1 MPRFR
6 RSASKFAAA
15 LVVFWGVAA
24 IGSAQTFSHSKPG
37 IRPSP
42 PPAHAPQ
49 ASVCGLTTLTEG
61 TTTVTPGNSVACTS
75 GGFITDNHYWRAFS
89 LEDLGIATAFSVCSV
104 TIGVEE
110 ATSGSGT
117 QPITINLYTSAP
129 AFPDGNLTL
138 IGTASSTVADQ
149 TLALDSFAVSG
160 TAPAGSQLVV
170 EIFTPNG
177 SDEGNRFFI
186 GSNADPESGLSYIS
200 AVDCNVPTPTPTA
213 DIPPGFPDMH
223 IVITVEGNAIVPEVL
238 GVDAPLQIA
247 NGNGVLEVNEDAVIA
262 PEWANGG
269 LTDISMTGVAS
280 NLAGP
285 VNPTTQY
292 TIEVPNADYGTILA
306 GNVAACLTCYTITIT
321 GDRPPIQH
329 FDATMDETVT
339 PSPFTLKIA
348 GGGPTPITIL
358 KTWTLHVGGS
368 FSDVDP
374 EIATDPFYPSIETIF
389 HFGVTGGCGDGTTFC
404 PSVNVLRQEMAP
416 FLLKAFLGS
425 GHTPSPCTGLFDDV
439 PCPATPEFPYS
450 DFIEDLSIRGIT
462 GGCAVG
468 PPALY
473 CPGDPVTR
481 AQIAPFLL
489 KTLMGGSYAPPDC
502 TGVFTDVPCP
512 ATPEFPFSNFI
523 EDLSTRG
530 ITAGCQIGPPALYC
544 PDGIVTREQMAAFLT
559 RTFSLVLYGP

>member
-6 RSASKFAAA
+6 RSASRFAAA
-15 LVVFWGVAA
+15 LLVLWGVAA
-24 IGSAQTFSHSKPG
+24 IGSAQTFFHTNPG
-37 IRPSP
+37 IRVAPPS
-42 PPAHAPQ
+42 AHAPQ
-49 ASVCGLTTLTEG
+49 VSACGLTTLAEG
-61 TTTVTPGNSVACTS
+61 TTTVTPGNSVACTF
-75 GGFITDNHYWRAFS
+75 GGFIKDNHYWRAFA
-89 LEDLGIATAFSVCSV
+89 LADMGVTTAFSVCSV

-117 QPITINLYTSAP
+117 QPITINLYTSDP
-129 AFPDGNLTL
+129 AFPDGVLTL
-138 IGTASSTVADQ
+138 IGTTSSTVADQ
-149 TLALDSFAVSG
+149 TLSLDTFAVSG
-160 TAPAGSQLVV
+160 TAPEGSQLVV

-177 SDEGNRFFI
+177 SDGGNRFFI
-186 GSNADPESGLSYIS
+186 GSNPDPESAPSYIS
-200 AVDCNVPTPTPTA
+200 AADCNVPTPVPTA
-213 DIPPGFPDMH
+213 EILHPDMH
-223 IVITVEGNAIVPEVL
+223 IVLTVEGNAIVPE
-238 GVDAPLQIA
+238 GMDADAPLEIA
-247 NGNGVLEVNEDAVIA
+247 NGNGVLEMGEDGVLS
-262 PEWANGG
+262 PEWTNGG
-269 LTDISMTGVAS
+269 LTDVSVTGVAT
-280 NLAGP
+280 NLSGP
-285 VNPTTQY
+285 PSLNTNY
-292 TIEVPNADYGTILA
+292 TIENDAADYGTITS
-306 GNVAACLTCYTITIT
+306 GQTGSCTTCYAISIT
-321 GDRPPIQH
+321 GGRPLQH
-329 FDATMDETVT
+329 FDARIDETVT
-339 PSPFTLKIA
+339 PSPFTLRIG

-404 PSVNVLRQEMAP
+404 PGANVLRQEMAP

-425 GHTPSPCTGLFDDV
+425 GHTPAPCTGLFDDV

-450 DFIEDLSIRGIT
+450 DFIEDLSARGIT
-462 GGCAVG
+462 GGCAIG

-473 CPGDPVTR
+473 CPGLPVTR

-489 KTLMGGSYAPPDC
+489 KTLMGGSYTPPDC

-512 ATPEFPFSNFI
+512 ATDEFPFSNFI

-544 PDGIVTREQMAAFLT
+544 PDNVVTREQMAAFLT

>member
-6 RSASKFAAA
+6 RSASSFAAA
-15 LVVFWGVAA
+15 LLVFWGTAA
-24 IGSAQTFSHSKPG
+24 IGSAQTFSHPSPR
-37 IRPSP
+37 IRPSSP
-42 PPAHAPQ
+42 QAQAPQ
-49 ASVCGLTTLTEG
+49 ASACGLTTLTEG
-61 TTTVTPGNSVACTS
+61 TTTITPGNSVACTS

-89 LEDLGIATAFSVCSV
+89 LEDMGIATAFSVCSV

-110 ATSGSGT
+110 ATSGGGT
-117 QPITINLYTSAP
+117 QPVTINLYTSDP
-129 AFPDGNLTL
+129 VFPDGTLTL
-138 IGTASSTVADQ
+138 IGTTSSTVADQ
-149 TLALDSFAVSG
+149 TFALDSFAVSG
-160 TAPAGSQLVV
+160 TAPQGSQLVV

-177 SDEGNRFFI
+177 SDGGNRFFI
-186 GSNADPESGLSYIS
+186 GSNPDPESALSYIS
-200 AVDCNVPTPTPTA
+200 ASDCNFPTPVPTA
-213 DIPPGFPDMH
+213 EILHPDMH
-223 IVITVEGNAIVPEVL
+223 IVITVEGDAVAPEGL
-238 GVDAPLQIA
+238 DVDAPLQVA
-247 NGNGVLEVNEDAVIA
+247 NGNGVLEVGEDAVIG
-262 PEWANGG
+262 PEWTNGG
-269 LTDISMTGVAS
+269 LADISMTGVAS
-280 NLAGP
+280 NLGGP
-285 VNPTTQY
+285 PGLNTNY
-292 TIEVPNADYGTILA
+292 TIEVGTADYGTITS
-306 GNVAACLTCYTITIT
+306 GHSGTCTDCYTISIT
-321 GDRPPIQH
+321 GDRPVQH
-329 FDATMDETVT
+329 FDATMNETVT
-339 PSPFTLKIA
+339 PSPFTLRIT

-374 EIATDPFYPSIETIF
+374 ELATDPFYPSIETIF

-404 PSVNVLRQEMAP
+404 PSTNVLRQEMAP
-416 FLLKAFLGS
+416 FLLKGFLGS
-425 GHTPSPCTGLFDDV
+425 GHTPPPCTGLFVDV

-512 ATPEFPFSNFI
+512 ATPDFPFSNFI

-544 PDGIVTREQMAAFLT
+544 PDSIVSREQMAAFLT